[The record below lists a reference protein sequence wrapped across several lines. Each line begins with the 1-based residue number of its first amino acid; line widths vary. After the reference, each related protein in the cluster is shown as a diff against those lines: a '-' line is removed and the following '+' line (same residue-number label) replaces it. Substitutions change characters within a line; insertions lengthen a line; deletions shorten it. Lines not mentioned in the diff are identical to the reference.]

1 MTALFDYV
9 TALLEY
15 FDFLLSKI
23 GQVKFSHDPFTN
35 GYSLGV
41 PLGFH
46 RLHRN
51 AYVYVIVGMTSFIR
65 EKNDEK
71 LPGGF
76 LREFSRNKAI
86 DRP

>member
-1 MTALFDYV
+1 MTALFEYM

-15 FDFLLSKI
+15 FDLLLSNI
-23 GQVKFSHDPFTN
+23 GQVKFSHDPLTN

-51 AYVYVIVGMTSFIR
+51 VYLIVSVTSFLF
-65 EKNDEK
+65 EKMTKSCLGDFKEN
-71 LPGGF
+71 F
-76 LREFSRNKAI
+76 Q
-86 DRP
+86 

>member
-1 MTALFDYV
+1 MTALFEYM

-15 FDFLLSKI
+15 FNLLLSTLAK
-23 GQVKFSHDPFTN
+23 SSLAMTHLPN

-41 PLGFH
+41 PLGYH

-51 AYVYVIVGMTSFIR
+51 VYLIVGMTSF
-65 EKNDEK
+65 NDEK

-86 DRP
+86 DRL

>member
-1 MTALFDYV
+1 MSALFEYV
-9 TALLEY
+9 TALLE
-15 FDFLLSKI
+15 FFNLVLSNNC
-23 GQVKFSHDPFTN
+23 QVKFSHDPLTN

-41 PLGFH
+41 PLSFH

-51 AYVYVIVGMTSFIR
+51 VHLIVGVTLFLH

-76 LREFSRNKAI
+76 FKRIFKE
-86 DRP
+86 

>member
-1 MTALFDYV
+1 MTALFEHV

-15 FDFLLSKI
+15 FDLVFSNI
-23 GQVKFSHDPFTN
+23 GQVKFSHDPLTN

-41 PLGFH
+41 PLSFH

-51 AYVYVIVGMTSFIR
+51 VYLIVGVTSFLR

-71 LPGGF
+71 LPGDF
-76 LREFSRNKAI
+76 KENFME
-86 DRP
+86 